1 MIELWIAILAIVV
14 VAIVSYIIGWH
25 TCNNQWKDGV
35 ADRVN
40 ELMAI
45 KINEVSG
52 LYDEAYRNV
61 LKNFVRIL
69 TEMEE
74 EDDGQE

>member
-14 VAIVSYIIGWH
+14 VAIASYIIGWH

-40 ELMAI
+40 ELMTA
-45 KINEVSG
+45 KINEISG
-52 LYDEAYRNV
+52 LYDEAYKNV
-61 LKNFVRIL
+61 LKNLVGIL
-69 TEMEE
+69 TEIEEE
-74 EDDGQE
+74 EDGQE